1 MAFIWEFH
9 LLSVFLSHL
18 LLINLLND
26 METEIL
32 ARVQF
37 ALTIAFH
44 YIYPPL
50 SIGLGLLMV
59 AFKGI
64 YLRTGKKEYDRLAR
78 FWTRIFSLTFGFGV
92 ATGIVMEFEFGTN
105 WATYSRYV
113 GDIFGSALAAE
124 GVFAFALESTCL
136 GIVLFGWNKVKP
148 IWHFLATL
156 GVWLGSMCSA
166 IWIVVANSWQQTPAG
181 YVVQGEGMQAKAVIT
196 DFWAMVFNPSSVDR
210 IWHVWQGA
218 FLAGIFLVLSVHA
231 WYLLKG
237 RHVEISKKAFK
248 VTLIIGTIFS
258 LLQLASG
265 HSSANGVAKN
275 QPEKLAAM
283 EGHFKT
289 APGDAYIVGWVDQE
303 NEVTHGLSIP
313 KGLSYMVHFD
323 GDAPVTG
330 LDQYPVEDRPG
341 QVNAVF
347 QFYHIMVAIG
357 MFLIALTLYASFLLW
372 RGKLYNKRWLLHI
385 FVWSVLL
392 PQIGNQ
398 VGWFAAEMGRQPWI
412 VYKLLRT
419 SDALSKS
426 VSANQILFAIILFT
440 VIYIILFALFIYLMK
455 KKIVHGIDEHEGQ
468 EQLQTA

>member
-1 MAFIWEFH
+1 
-9 LLSVFLSHL
+9 
-18 LLINLLND
+18 

-32 ARVQF
+32 ARIQF

-59 AFKGI
+59 IFKGI
-64 YLRTGKKEYDRLAR
+64 YLRTGKAEYNTLAR
-78 FWTRIFSLTFGFGV
+78 FWTRIFSLTFGIGV

-136 GIVLFGWNKVKP
+136 GIVLFGWNKIKP
-148 IWHFLATL
+148 VWHFLATL
-156 GVWLGSMCSA
+156 GVFLGSMCSA
-166 IWIVVANSWQQTPAG
+166 VWIVIANSWQQTPAG
-181 YVVQGEGMQAKAVIT
+181 YVVAGEGMQAKAVIT
-196 DFWAMVFNPSSVDR
+196 DFWAMVFNPSSIDR

-248 VTLIIGTIFS
+248 VTLIVGTIFS

-265 HSSANGVAKN
+265 HSSAEGVAKN

-283 EGHFKT
+283 EGHFRT
-289 APGDAYIVGWVDQE
+289 EPADLYLFGWVDKK
-303 NEVTHGLSIP
+303 NEVTHGVKIP
-313 KGLSYMVHFD
+313 NGLTYMLHYD
-323 GDAPVTG
+323 TETPVIG
-330 LDQYPVEDRPG
+330 LDQYPMADRPG

-357 MFLIALTLYASFLLW
+357 MFLIALTVFASFLLW
-372 RGKLYNKRWLLHI
+372 RGKLYDKRWLLRI
-385 FVWSVLL
+385 FVWAVIL

-419 SDALSKS
+419 SDALSKA
-426 VSANQILFAIILFT
+426 VTAHQILFAIILFT
-440 VIYIILFALFIYLMK
+440 IVYTILFILFIYLLK
-455 KKIVHGIDEHEGQ
+455 KKIVHGIDEHE
-468 EQLQTA
+468 EQATITA

>member
-1 MAFIWEFH
+1 
-9 LLSVFLSHL
+9 
-18 LLINLLND
+18 

-59 AFKGI
+59 VFKGI
-64 YLRTGKKEYDRLAR
+64 YLRTGKKEYDTLAR
-78 FWTRIFSLTFGFGV
+78 FWTRIFSLTFGLGV

-156 GVWLGSMCSA
+156 GVFLGSMCSA
-166 IWIVVANSWQQTPAG
+166 IWIVIANSWQQTPAG
-181 YVVQGEGMQAKAVIT
+181 YVVAGEGLQAKAVIT

-237 RHVEISKKAFK
+237 RHVEISKKAFR
-248 VTLIIGTIFS
+248 VTLIIATVVC
-258 LLQLASG
+258 LLQLVSG
-265 HSSANGVAKN
+265 HSSADGVAQN

-283 EGHFKT
+283 EGHFQT
-289 APGDAYIVGWVDQE
+289 GPADLYLFGWVDKQ
-303 NEVTHGLSIP
+303 NEVTHGVKIP
-313 KGLSYMVHFD
+313 NGLSYMIHYD
-323 GDAPVTG
+323 TAAPVTG

-419 SDALSKS
+419 SEALSKS

-440 VIYIILFALFIYLMK
+440 VIYIILFALFIYLMN
-455 KKIVHGIDEHEGQ
+455 KKIVHGIDEQENQ

>member
-1 MAFIWEFH
+1 
-9 LLSVFLSHL
+9 
-18 LLINLLND
+18 

-32 ARVQF
+32 ARIQF

-59 AFKGI
+59 IFKGI
-64 YLRTGKKEYDRLAR
+64 YLRTGKVEYNTLAR
-78 FWTRIFSLTFGFGV
+78 FWTRIFSLTFGIGV

-105 WATYSRYV
+105 WSTYSRYV

-136 GIVLFGWNKVKP
+136 GIVLFGWNKIKP
-148 IWHFLATL
+148 VWHFLAIL

-166 IWIVVANSWQQTPAG
+166 IWIVIANSWQQTPAG
-181 YVVQGEGMQAKAVIT
+181 YVVAGEGMQAKAVIT

-248 VTLIIGTIFS
+248 VTLIVGTIFS

-265 HSSANGVAKN
+265 HSSAEGVAKN

-283 EGHFKT
+283 EGHFRT
-289 APGDAYIVGWVDQE
+289 EPADLYLFGWVDKK
-303 NEVTHGLSIP
+303 NEVTHGVKIP
-313 KGLSYMVHFD
+313 NGLTYMLHYD
-323 GDAPVTG
+323 TETPVIG
-330 LDQYPVEDRPG
+330 LDQYPMEDRPA

-357 MFLIALTLYASFLLW
+357 MFLIALTVFASFLLW
-372 RGKLYNKRWLLHI
+372 RGKLYDKRWLLRI
-385 FVWSVLL
+385 FVWAVIL

-419 SDALSKS
+419 SDALSKA
-426 VSANQILFAIILFT
+426 VTAHQILFAIILFT
-440 VIYIILFALFIYLMK
+440 IVYTILFILFIYLLK
-455 KKIVHGIDEHEGQ
+455 KKIVHGIDEHE
-468 EQLQTA
+468 EQATITA

>member
-1 MAFIWEFH
+1 
-9 LLSVFLSHL
+9 
-18 LLINLLND
+18 

-32 ARVQF
+32 ARIQF

-59 AFKGI
+59 IFKGI
-64 YLRTGKKEYDRLAR
+64 YLRTGKVEYNTLAR
-78 FWTRIFSLTFGFGV
+78 FWTRIFSLTFGIGV

-136 GIVLFGWNKVKP
+136 GIVLFGWNKIKP
-148 IWHFLATL
+148 LWHFLATL
-156 GVWLGSMCSA
+156 GVFLGSMCSA
-166 IWIVVANSWQQTPAG
+166 VWIVIANSWQQTPAG
-181 YVVQGEGMQAKAVIT
+181 YVVAGEGMQAKAVIT

-237 RHVEISKKAFK
+237 RHVKISKKAFK
-248 VTLIIGTIFS
+248 VTLIVGTIFS

-265 HSSANGVAKN
+265 HSSAEGVAKN

-283 EGHFKT
+283 EGHFRT
-289 APGDAYIVGWVDQE
+289 EPADLYLFGWVDKK
-303 NEVTHGLSIP
+303 NEVTHGVKIP
-313 KGLSYMVHFD
+313 NGLTYMLHYD
-323 GDAPVTG
+323 TETPVIG
-330 LDQYPVEDRPG
+330 LDQYPMEDRPG

-357 MFLIALTLYASFLLW
+357 MFLIALTVFASFLLW
-372 RGKLYNKRWLLHI
+372 RGKLYDKRWLLRI
-385 FVWSVLL
+385 FVWAVIL

-419 SDALSKS
+419 SDALSKA
-426 VSANQILFAIILFT
+426 VTAHQILFAIILFT
-440 VIYIILFALFIYLMK
+440 IVYTILFILFIYLLK
-455 KKIVHGIDEHEGQ
+455 KKIVHGIDEHE
-468 EQLQTA
+468 EQATITA

>member
-1 MAFIWEFH
+1 
-9 LLSVFLSHL
+9 
-18 LLINLLND
+18 

-59 AFKGI
+59 VFKGI
-64 YLRTGKKEYDRLAR
+64 YLRTGKKEYDTLAR
-78 FWTRIFSLTFGFGV
+78 FWTRIFSLTFGLGV

-156 GVWLGSMCSA
+156 GVFLGSMCSA
-166 IWIVVANSWQQTPAG
+166 IWIVIANSWQQTPAG
-181 YVVQGEGMQAKAVIT
+181 YVVAGEGLQAKAVIT

-248 VTLIIGTIFS
+248 VTLIIATVVC
-258 LLQLASG
+258 LLQLVSG
-265 HSSANGVAKN
+265 HSSADGVAQN

-283 EGHFKT
+283 EGHFQT
-289 APGDAYIVGWVDQE
+289 GPADLYLFGWVDKQ
-303 NEVTHGLSIP
+303 NEVTHGVKIP
-313 KGLSYMVHFD
+313 NGLSYMIHYD
-323 GDAPVTG
+323 TAAPVIG

-426 VSANQILFAIILFT
+426 VTANQILFAIILFT
-440 VIYIILFALFIYLMK
+440 VIYIILFALFIYLMN
-455 KKIVHGIDEHEGQ
+455 KKIVHGIDEHDTQ

>member
-1 MAFIWEFH
+1 
-9 LLSVFLSHL
+9 
-18 LLINLLND
+18 

-32 ARVQF
+32 ARIQF

-59 AFKGI
+59 IFKGI
-64 YLRTGKKEYDRLAR
+64 YLRTGKVEYNTLAR
-78 FWTRIFSLTFGFGV
+78 FWTRIFSLTFGIGV

-136 GIVLFGWNKVKP
+136 GIVLFGWNKIKP
-148 IWHFLATL
+148 LWHFLATL
-156 GVWLGSMCSA
+156 GVFLGSMCSA
-166 IWIVVANSWQQTPAG
+166 VWIVIANSWQQTPAG
-181 YVVQGEGMQAKAVIT
+181 YVVAGEGMQAKAVIT

-248 VTLIIGTIFS
+248 VTLIVGTIFS

-265 HSSANGVAKN
+265 HSSAEGVAKN

-283 EGHFKT
+283 EGHFRT
-289 APGDAYIVGWVDQE
+289 EPADLYLFGWVDKK
-303 NEVTHGLSIP
+303 NEVTHGVKIP
-313 KGLSYMVHFD
+313 NGLTYMLHYD
-323 GDAPVTG
+323 TETPVIG
-330 LDQYPVEDRPG
+330 LDQYPMEDRPG

-357 MFLIALTLYASFLLW
+357 MFLIALAVFASFLLW
-372 RGKLYNKRWLLHI
+372 RGKLYDKRWLLRI
-385 FVWSVLL
+385 FVWAVIL

-419 SDALSKS
+419 SDALSKA
-426 VSANQILFAIILFT
+426 VTAHQILFAIILFT
-440 VIYIILFALFIYLMK
+440 IVYTILFILFIYLLK
-455 KKIVHGIDEHEGQ
+455 KKIVHGIDEHE
-468 EQLQTA
+468 EQATITA

>member
-1 MAFIWEFH
+1 
-9 LLSVFLSHL
+9 
-18 LLINLLND
+18 

-59 AFKGI
+59 VFKGI
-64 YLRTGKKEYDRLAR
+64 YLRTGKKEYDTLAR
-78 FWTRIFSLTFGFGV
+78 FWTRIFSLTFGLGV

-156 GVWLGSMCSA
+156 GVFLGSMCSA
-166 IWIVVANSWQQTPAG
+166 IWIVIANSWQQTPAG
-181 YVVQGEGMQAKAVIT
+181 YVVAGEGLQAKAVST
-196 DFWAMVFNPSSVDR
+196 DCWAMVFNPSSVDR

-237 RHVEISKKAFK
+237 RHVEISKKAFR
-248 VTLIIGTIFS
+248 VTLIIATVVC
-258 LLQLASG
+258 LLQLVSG
-265 HSSANGVAKN
+265 HSSADGVAQN

-283 EGHFKT
+283 EGHFQT
-289 APGDAYIVGWVDQE
+289 GPADLYLFGWVDKQ
-303 NEVTHGLSIP
+303 NEVTHGVKIP
-313 KGLSYMVHFD
+313 NGLSYMIHYD
-323 GDAPVTG
+323 TAAPVTG

-372 RGKLYNKRWLLHI
+372 RGKLYDKRWLLHI

-426 VSANQILFAIILFT
+426 VTANQILFAIILFT
-440 VIYIILFALFIYLMK
+440 VVYIILFALFIYLMN
-455 KKIVHGIDEHEGQ
+455 KKIVHGIDEHDTQ

>member
-1 MAFIWEFH
+1 
-9 LLSVFLSHL
+9 
-18 LLINLLND
+18 

-59 AFKGI
+59 VFKGI
-64 YLRTGKKEYDRLAR
+64 YLRTGKKEYDTLAR
-78 FWTRIFSLTFGFGV
+78 FWTRIFSLTFGLGV

-156 GVWLGSMCSA
+156 GVFLGSMCSA
-166 IWIVVANSWQQTPAG
+166 IWIVIANSWQQTPAG
-181 YVVQGEGMQAKAVIT
+181 YVIAGEGMQAKAVIT
-196 DFWAMVFNPSSVDR
+196 DFWAMVFNPSSIDR

-248 VTLIIGTIFS
+248 VTLIIATVVC
-258 LLQLASG
+258 LLQLVSG
-265 HSSANGVAKN
+265 HSSADGVAKN

-283 EGHFKT
+283 EGHFQT
-289 APGDAYIVGWVDQE
+289 GPADLYLFGWVDKQ
-303 NEVTHGLSIP
+303 NEVTHGVKIP
-313 KGLSYMVHFD
+313 NGLSYMIHYD
-323 GDAPVTG
+323 TAAPVTG

-372 RGKLYNKRWLLHI
+372 RGKLYDKRWLLHI

-426 VSANQILFAIILFT
+426 VTANQILFAIILFT
-440 VIYIILFALFIYLMK
+440 VIYIILFALFIYLMN
-455 KKIVHGIDEHEGQ
+455 KKIVHGIDEHDTQ

>member
-1 MAFIWEFH
+1 
-9 LLSVFLSHL
+9 
-18 LLINLLND
+18 

-64 YLRTGKKEYDRLAR
+64 YLRTGKKEYDTLAR
-78 FWTRIFSLTFGFGV
+78 FWTRIFSLTFGIGV

-166 IWIVVANSWQQTPAG
+166 IWIVIANSWQQTPAG
-181 YVVQGEGMQAKAVIT
+181 YVIAGEGMQAKAVIT
-196 DFWAMVFNPSSVDR
+196 DFWAMVFNPSSIDR

-248 VTLIIGTIFS
+248 VTLIIGTIVC
-258 LLQLASG
+258 LLQLVSG
-265 HSSANGVAKN
+265 HSSADGVAKN

-289 APGDAYIVGWVDQE
+289 GPGDAYIVGWVDKK

-323 GDAPVTG
+323 ANAPVTG
-330 LDQYPVEDRPG
+330 LDQYPLEDRPG

-372 RGKLYNKRWLLHI
+372 RGKLYDKRWLLHI

-392 PQIGNQ
+392 PQIANQ

-419 SDALSKS
+419 SEALSKS

-440 VIYIILFALFIYLMK
+440 VIYIILFALFIYLMN
-455 KKIVHGIDEHEGQ
+455 KKIVHGIDEHETQ

>member
-1 MAFIWEFH
+1 
-9 LLSVFLSHL
+9 
-18 LLINLLND
+18 

-59 AFKGI
+59 VFKGI
-64 YLRTGKKEYDRLAR
+64 YLRTGKKEYDTLAR
-78 FWTRIFSLTFGFGV
+78 FWTRIFSLTFGLGV

-156 GVWLGSMCSA
+156 GVFLGSMCSA
-166 IWIVVANSWQQTPAG
+166 IWIVIANSWQQTPAG
-181 YVVQGEGMQAKAVIT
+181 YVVAGEGLQAKAVIT

-237 RHVEISKKAFK
+237 RHVEISKKAFR
-248 VTLIIGTIFS
+248 VTLIIATIVC
-258 LLQLASG
+258 LLQLVSG
-265 HSSANGVAKN
+265 HSSADGVAQN

-283 EGHFKT
+283 EGHFQT
-289 APGDAYIVGWVDQE
+289 GPADLYLFGWVDKQ
-303 NEVTHGLSIP
+303 NEVTHGVKIP
-313 KGLSYMVHFD
+313 NGLSYMIHYD
-323 GDAPVTG
+323 TAAPVTG

-357 MFLIALTLYASFLLW
+357 MLLIALTLYASFLLW
-372 RGKLYNKRWLLHI
+372 RGKLYDKRWLLHI

-426 VSANQILFAIILFT
+426 VTANQILFAIILFT
-440 VIYIILFALFIYLMK
+440 VVYIILFALFIYLMN
-455 KKIVHGIDEHEGQ
+455 KKIVHGIDEHDTQ

>member
-1 MAFIWEFH
+1 
-9 LLSVFLSHL
+9 
-18 LLINLLND
+18 

-32 ARVQF
+32 ARIQF

-50 SIGLGLLMV
+50 SIGIGLLMV
-59 AFKGI
+59 IFKGI
-64 YLRTGKKEYDRLAR
+64 YLRTGKVEYNTLAR
-78 FWTRIFSLTFGFGV
+78 FWTRIFSLTFGIGV

-136 GIVLFGWNKVKP
+136 GIVLFGWNKIKP
-148 IWHFLATL
+148 VWHFLAIL
-156 GVWLGSMCSA
+156 GVFLGSMCSA
-166 IWIVVANSWQQTPAG
+166 VWIVIANSWQQTPAG
-181 YVVQGEGMQAKAVIT
+181 YVVAGEGMQAKAVIT

-248 VTLIIGTIFS
+248 VTLIVGTIFS

-265 HSSANGVAKN
+265 HSSAEGVAKN

-283 EGHFKT
+283 EGHFRT
-289 APGDAYIVGWVDQE
+289 EPADLYLFGWVDKK
-303 NEVTHGLSIP
+303 NEVTHGVKIP
-313 KGLSYMVHFD
+313 NGLTYMLHYD
-323 GDAPVTG
+323 TETPVIG
-330 LDQYPVEDRPG
+330 LDQYPMEDRPG

-357 MFLIALTLYASFLLW
+357 MFLIALTVFASFLLW
-372 RGKLYNKRWLLHI
+372 RGKLYDKRWLLRI
-385 FVWSVLL
+385 FVWAVIL

-419 SDALSKS
+419 SDALSKA
-426 VSANQILFAIILFT
+426 VTAHQILFAIILFT
-440 VIYIILFALFIYLMK
+440 IVYTILFILFIYLLK
-455 KKIVHGIDEHEGQ
+455 KKIVHGIDEHE
-468 EQLQTA
+468 EQATITA

>member
-1 MAFIWEFH
+1 
-9 LLSVFLSHL
+9 
-18 LLINLLND
+18 

-156 GVWLGSMCSA
+156 GVFLGSMCSA
-166 IWIVVANSWQQTPAG
+166 IWIVIANSWQQTPAG
-181 YVVQGEGMQAKAVIT
+181 YVVAGEGLQAKAVIT

-237 RHVEISKKAFK
+237 RHVEISKKAFR
-248 VTLIIGTIFS
+248 VTLIIATVVC
-258 LLQLASG
+258 LLQLVSG
-265 HSSANGVAKN
+265 HSSADGVAQN

-283 EGHFKT
+283 EGHFQT
-289 APGDAYIVGWVDQE
+289 GPADLYLFGWVDKQ
-303 NEVTHGLSIP
+303 NEVTHGVKIP
-313 KGLSYMVHFD
+313 NGLSYMIHYD
-323 GDAPVTG
+323 TAAPVTG

-372 RGKLYNKRWLLHI
+372 RGKLYDKRWLLHI

-426 VSANQILFAIILFT
+426 VTANQILFAIILFT
-440 VIYIILFALFIYLMK
+440 VVYIILFALFIYLMN
-455 KKIVHGIDEHEGQ
+455 KKIVHGIDEHDTQ

>member
-1 MAFIWEFH
+1 
-9 LLSVFLSHL
+9 
-18 LLINLLND
+18 

-59 AFKGI
+59 VFKGL
-64 YLRTGKKEYDRLAR
+64 YLRTGKKEYDTLTR
-78 FWTRIFSLTFGFGV
+78 FWTRIFSVTFALGV

-156 GVWLGSMCSA
+156 GVFLGSMCSA
-166 IWIVVANSWQQTPAG
+166 IWIVIANSWQQTPAG
-181 YVVQGEGMQAKAVIT
+181 YVVAGEGMNAKAVIT

-248 VTLIIGTIFS
+248 VTLIVGTIFS

-265 HSSANGVAKN
+265 HSSAEGVAKN

-283 EGHFKT
+283 EGHFRT
-289 APGDAYIVGWVDQE
+289 EPADLYLFGWVDKK
-303 NEVTHGLSIP
+303 NEVTHGVKIP
-313 KGLSYMVHFD
+313 NGLTYMLHYD
-323 GDAPVTG
+323 TETPVIG
-330 LDQYPVEDRPG
+330 LDQYPMEDRPG

-357 MFLIALTLYASFLLW
+357 MFLIALTVFASFLLW
-372 RGKLYNKRWLLHI
+372 RGKLYDKRWLLRI
-385 FVWSVLL
+385 FVWAVIL

-419 SDALSKS
+419 SDALSKA
-426 VSANQILFAIILFT
+426 VTAHQILFAIILFT
-440 VIYIILFALFIYLMK
+440 IVYTILFILFIYLLK
-455 KKIVHGIDEHEGQ
+455 KKIVHGIDEHE
-468 EQLQTA
+468 EQATITA

>member
-1 MAFIWEFH
+1 
-9 LLSVFLSHL
+9 
-18 LLINLLND
+18 

-32 ARVQF
+32 ARIQF

-59 AFKGI
+59 IFKGI
-64 YLRTGKKEYDRLAR
+64 YLRTGKVEYNTLAR
-78 FWTRIFSLTFGFGV
+78 FWTRIFSLTFGIGV

-136 GIVLFGWNKVKP
+136 GIVLFGWNKIKP
-148 IWHFLATL
+148 LWHFLATR
-156 GVWLGSMCSA
+156 GVFLGSMCSA
-166 IWIVVANSWQQTPAG
+166 VWIVIANSWQQTPAG
-181 YVVQGEGMQAKAVIT
+181 YVVAGEGMQAKAVIT

-248 VTLIIGTIFS
+248 VTLIVGTIFS

-265 HSSANGVAKN
+265 HSSAEGVAKN

-283 EGHFKT
+283 EGHFRT
-289 APGDAYIVGWVDQE
+289 EPADLYLFGWVDKK
-303 NEVTHGLSIP
+303 NEVTHGVKIP
-313 KGLSYMVHFD
+313 NGLTYMLHYD
-323 GDAPVTG
+323 TETPVIG
-330 LDQYPVEDRPG
+330 LDQYPMEDRPG

-357 MFLIALTLYASFLLW
+357 MFLIALTVFASFLLW
-372 RGKLYNKRWLLHI
+372 RGKLYDKRWLLRI
-385 FVWSVLL
+385 FVWAVIL

-419 SDALSKS
+419 SAALSKA
-426 VSANQILFAIILFT
+426 VTAHQILFAIILFT
-440 VIYIILFALFIYLMK
+440 IVYTILFILFIYLLK
-455 KKIVHGIDEHEGQ
+455 KKIVHGIDEHE
-468 EQLQTA
+468 EQATITA

>member
-1 MAFIWEFH
+1 
-9 LLSVFLSHL
+9 
-18 LLINLLND
+18 

-59 AFKGI
+59 VFKGI
-64 YLRTGKKEYDRLAR
+64 YLRTGKKEYDTLAR
-78 FWTRIFSLTFGFGV
+78 FWTRIFSLTFGLGV

-156 GVWLGSMCSA
+156 GVFLGSMCSA
-166 IWIVVANSWQQTPAG
+166 IWIVIANSWQQTPAG
-181 YVVQGEGMQAKAVIT
+181 YVVAGEGLQAKAVIT

-237 RHVEISKKAFK
+237 RHVEISKKAFR
-248 VTLIIGTIFS
+248 VTLIIATVVC
-258 LLQLASG
+258 LLQLVSG
-265 HSSANGVAKN
+265 HSSADGVAQN

-283 EGHFKT
+283 EGHFQT
-289 APGDAYIVGWVDQE
+289 GPADLYLFGWVDKQ
-303 NEVTHGLSIP
+303 NEVTHGVKIP
-313 KGLSYMVHFD
+313 NGLSYMIHYD
-323 GDAPVTG
+323 TAAPVTG

-372 RGKLYNKRWLLHI
+372 RGKLYDKRWLLHI

-419 SDALSKS
+419 SEALSKS

-440 VIYIILFALFIYLMK
+440 VIYIILFALFIYLMN

>member
-1 MAFIWEFH
+1 
-9 LLSVFLSHL
+9 
-18 LLINLLND
+18 

-32 ARVQF
+32 ARIQF

-59 AFKGI
+59 IFKGI
-64 YLRTGKKEYDRLAR
+64 YLRTGKAEYNTLAR
-78 FWTRIFSLTFGFGV
+78 FWTRIFSLTFGIGV

-136 GIVLFGWNKVKP
+136 GIVLFGWNKIKP
-148 IWHFLATL
+148 LWHFLATL
-156 GVWLGSMCSA
+156 GVFLGSMCSA
-166 IWIVVANSWQQTPAG
+166 VWIVIANSWQQTPAG
-181 YVVQGEGMQAKAVIT
+181 YVVAGEGLQAKAVIT

-237 RHVEISKKAFK
+237 RHVEISKKAFR
-248 VTLIIGTIFS
+248 VTLIIATVVC
-258 LLQLASG
+258 LLQLVSG
-265 HSSANGVAKN
+265 HSSADGVAQN

-283 EGHFKT
+283 EGHFQT
-289 APGDAYIVGWVDQE
+289 GPADLYLFGWVDKQ
-303 NEVTHGLSIP
+303 NEVTHGVKIP
-313 KGLSYMVHFD
+313 NGLSYMIHYD
-323 GDAPVTG
+323 TAAPVTG

-372 RGKLYNKRWLLHI
+372 RGKLYDKRWLLHI

-426 VSANQILFAIILFT
+426 VTANQILFAIILFT
-440 VIYIILFALFIYLMK
+440 VVYIILFALFIYLMN
-455 KKIVHGIDEHEGQ
+455 KKIVHGIDEHDTQ

>member
-1 MAFIWEFH
+1 
-9 LLSVFLSHL
+9 
-18 LLINLLND
+18 

-64 YLRTGKKEYDRLAR
+64 YLRTGKKEYDTLAR
-78 FWTRIFSLTFGFGV
+78 FWTRIFSLTFGLGV

-156 GVWLGSMCSA
+156 GVFLGSMCSA
-166 IWIVVANSWQQTPAG
+166 IWIVIANSWQQTPAG
-181 YVVQGEGMQAKAVIT
+181 YVIAGEGMQAKAVIT
-196 DFWAMVFNPSSVDR
+196 DFWAMVFNPSSIDR

-237 RHVEISKKAFK
+237 RHVEISKKAFR
-248 VTLIIGTIFS
+248 VTLIIATVVC
-258 LLQLASG
+258 LLQLVSG
-265 HSSANGVAKN
+265 HSSADGVAQN

-283 EGHFKT
+283 EGHFQT
-289 APGDAYIVGWVDQE
+289 GPADLYLFGWVDKQ
-303 NEVTHGLSIP
+303 NEVTHGVKIP
-313 KGLSYMVHFD
+313 NGLSYMIHYD
-323 GDAPVTG
+323 TAAPVTG

-372 RGKLYNKRWLLHI
+372 RGKLYDKRWLLHI

-426 VSANQILFAIILFT
+426 VTANQILFAIILFT
-440 VIYIILFALFIYLMK
+440 VVYIILFALFIYLMN
-455 KKIVHGIDEHEGQ
+455 KKIVHGIDEHDTQ

>member
-1 MAFIWEFH
+1 
-9 LLSVFLSHL
+9 
-18 LLINLLND
+18 

-64 YLRTGKKEYDRLAR
+64 YLRTGKKEYDTLAR
-78 FWTRIFSLTFGFGV
+78 FWTRIFSLTFGLGV

-136 GIVLFGWNKVKP
+136 GIVLFGWNKVNP

-156 GVWLGSMCSA
+156 GVFLGSMCSA
-166 IWIVVANSWQQTPAG
+166 IWIVIANSWQQTPAG
-181 YVVQGEGMQAKAVIT
+181 YVIAGEGLQAKAVIT
-196 DFWAMVFNPSSVDR
+196 DFWAMVFNPSSIDR

-248 VTLIIGTIFS
+248 VTLIIGTIVC
-258 LLQLASG
+258 LLQLVSG
-265 HSSANGVAKN
+265 HSSADGVAKN

-289 APGDAYIVGWVDQE
+289 GPGDAYIVGWVDQK
-303 NEVTHGLSIP
+303 NEETHGLSIP

-323 GDAPVTG
+323 ADAPVTG

-419 SDALSKS
+419 SEALSKS

-440 VIYIILFALFIYLMK
+440 VIYIILFALFIYLMN

>member
-1 MAFIWEFH
+1 
-9 LLSVFLSHL
+9 
-18 LLINLLND
+18 

-59 AFKGI
+59 VFKGI
-64 YLRTGKKEYDRLAR
+64 YLRTGKKEYDTLAR
-78 FWTRIFSLTFGFGV
+78 FWTRIFSLTFGLGV

-156 GVWLGSMCSA
+156 GVFLGSMCSA
-166 IWIVVANSWQQTPAG
+166 IWIVIANSWQQTPAG
-181 YVVQGEGMQAKAVIT
+181 YVVAGEGLQAKAVIT

-237 RHVEISKKAFK
+237 RHVEISKKAFR
-248 VTLIIGTIFS
+248 VTLIIATVVC
-258 LLQLASG
+258 LLQLVSG
-265 HSSANGVAKN
+265 HSSADGVAQN

-283 EGHFKT
+283 EGHFQT
-289 APGDAYIVGWVDQE
+289 GPADLYLFGWVDKQ
-303 NEVTHGLSIP
+303 NEVTHGVKIP
-313 KGLSYMVHFD
+313 NGLSYMIHYD
-323 GDAPVTG
+323 TAAPVTG

-357 MFLIALTLYASFLLW
+357 MLLIALTLYASFLLW
-372 RGKLYNKRWLLHI
+372 RGKLYDKRWLLHI

-426 VSANQILFAIILFT
+426 VTANQILFAIILFT
-440 VIYIILFALFIYLMK
+440 VVYIILFALFIYLMN
-455 KKIVHGIDEHEGQ
+455 KKIVHGIDEHDTQ

>member
-1 MAFIWEFH
+1 
-9 LLSVFLSHL
+9 
-18 LLINLLND
+18 

-32 ARVQF
+32 ARIQF

-59 AFKGI
+59 IFKGI
-64 YLRTGKKEYDRLAR
+64 YLRTGKVEYNTLAR
-78 FWTRIFSLTFGFGV
+78 FWTRIFSLTFGIGV

-136 GIVLFGWNKVKP
+136 GIVLFGWNKIKP
-148 IWHFLATL
+148 VWHFLATL
-156 GVWLGSMCSA
+156 GVFLGSMCSA
-166 IWIVVANSWQQTPAG
+166 VWIVIANSWQQTPAG
-181 YVVQGEGMQAKAVIT
+181 YVVAGEGMQAKAVIT

-248 VTLIIGTIFS
+248 VTLIVGTIFS

-265 HSSANGVAKN
+265 HSSAEGVAKN

-283 EGHFKT
+283 EGHFRT
-289 APGDAYIVGWVDQE
+289 EPADLYLFGWVDKK
-303 NEVTHGLSIP
+303 NEVTHGVKIP
-313 KGLSYMVHFD
+313 NGLTYMLHYD
-323 GDAPVTG
+323 TETPVIG
-330 LDQYPVEDRPG
+330 LDQYPMEDRPG

-347 QFYHIMVAIG
+347 QVYHIMVAIG
-357 MFLIALTLYASFLLW
+357 MFLIALTVFASFLLW
-372 RGKLYNKRWLLHI
+372 RGKLYDKRWLLRI
-385 FVWSVLL
+385 FVWAVIL

-419 SDALSKS
+419 SDALSKA
-426 VSANQILFAIILFT
+426 VTAHQILFAIILFT
-440 VIYIILFALFIYLMK
+440 IVYTILFILFIYLLK
-455 KKIVHGIDEHEGQ
+455 KKIVHGIDEHE
-468 EQLQTA
+468 EQATITA

>member
-1 MAFIWEFH
+1 
-9 LLSVFLSHL
+9 
-18 LLINLLND
+18 

-32 ARVQF
+32 ARIQF

-59 AFKGI
+59 IFKGI
-64 YLRTGKKEYDRLAR
+64 YLRTGKVEYNTLAR
-78 FWTRIFSLTFGFGV
+78 FWTRIFSLTFGIGV

-136 GIVLFGWNKVKP
+136 GIVLFGWNKIKP
-148 IWHFLATL
+148 VWHFLATL
-156 GVWLGSMCSA
+156 GVFLGSMCSA
-166 IWIVVANSWQQTPAG
+166 VWIVIANSWQQTPAG
-181 YVVQGEGMQAKAVIT
+181 YVVAGEGMQAKAVIT

-248 VTLIIGTIFS
+248 VTLIVGTIFS

-265 HSSANGVAKN
+265 HSSAEGVAKN

-283 EGHFKT
+283 EGHISTEPADLYLF
-289 APGDAYIVGWVDQE
+289 GWVDKK
-303 NEVTHGLSIP
+303 NEVTHGVKIP
-313 KGLSYMVHFD
+313 NGLTYMLHYD
-323 GDAPVTG
+323 TETPVIG
-330 LDQYPVEDRPG
+330 LDQYPMEDRPG

-357 MFLIALTLYASFLLW
+357 MFLIALTVFASFLLW
-372 RGKLYNKRWLLHI
+372 RGKLYDKRWLLRI
-385 FVWSVLL
+385 FVWAVIL

-419 SDALSKS
+419 SDALSKA
-426 VSANQILFAIILFT
+426 VTAHQILFAIILFT
-440 VIYIILFALFIYLMK
+440 IVYTILFILFIYLLK
-455 KKIVHGIDEHEGQ
+455 KKIVHGIDEHE
-468 EQLQTA
+468 EQATITA

>member
-1 MAFIWEFH
+1 
-9 LLSVFLSHL
+9 
-18 LLINLLND
+18 

-32 ARVQF
+32 ARIQF

-59 AFKGI
+59 IFKGI
-64 YLRTGKKEYDRLAR
+64 YLRTGKVEYNTLAR
-78 FWTRIFSLTFGFGV
+78 FWTRIFSLTFGIGV

-136 GIVLFGWNKVKP
+136 GIVLFGWNKIKP
-148 IWHFLATL
+148 LWHFLATL
-156 GVWLGSMCSA
+156 GVFLGSMCSA
-166 IWIVVANSWQQTPAG
+166 VWIVIANSWQQTPAG
-181 YVVQGEGMQAKAVIT
+181 YVVAGEGMQAKAVIT

-248 VTLIIGTIFS
+248 VTLIVGTIFS

-265 HSSANGVAKN
+265 HSSAEGVAKN

-283 EGHFKT
+283 EGHFRT
-289 APGDAYIVGWVDQE
+289 EPADLYLFGWVDKK
-303 NEVTHGLSIP
+303 NEVTHGVKIP
-313 KGLSYMVHFD
+313 NGLTYMLHYD
-323 GDAPVTG
+323 TETPVIG
-330 LDQYPVEDRPG
+330 LDQYPMEDRPG

-357 MFLIALTLYASFLLW
+357 MFLIALTVFASFLLW
-372 RGKLYNKRWLLHI
+372 RGKLYDKRWLLRI
-385 FVWSVLL
+385 FVWAVIL

-412 VYKLLRT
+412 VYKLLHT
-419 SDALSKS
+419 SDALSKA
-426 VSANQILFAIILFT
+426 VTAHQILFAIILFT
-440 VIYIILFALFIYLMK
+440 IVYTILFILFIYLLK
-455 KKIVHGIDEHEGQ
+455 KKIVHGIDEHE
-468 EQLQTA
+468 EQATITA

>member
-1 MAFIWEFH
+1 
-9 LLSVFLSHL
+9 
-18 LLINLLND
+18 

-64 YLRTGKKEYDRLAR
+64 YLRTGKKEYDTLAR
-78 FWTRIFSLTFGFGV
+78 FWTRIFSLTFGLGV

-156 GVWLGSMCSA
+156 GVFLGSMCSA
-166 IWIVVANSWQQTPAG
+166 IWIVIANSWQQTPAG
-181 YVVQGEGMQAKAVIT
+181 YVIAGEGMQAKAVIT
-196 DFWAMVFNPSSVDR
+196 DFWAMVFNPSSIDR

-237 RHVEISKKAFK
+237 RHVEISKKAFR
-248 VTLIIGTIFS
+248 VTLIIATVVC
-258 LLQLASG
+258 LLQLVSG
-265 HSSANGVAKN
+265 HSSADGVAQN

-283 EGHFKT
+283 EGHFQT
-289 APGDAYIVGWVDQE
+289 GPADLYLFGWVDKQ
-303 NEVTHGLSIP
+303 NEVTHGVKIP
-313 KGLSYMVHFD
+313 NGLSYMIHYD
-323 GDAPVTG
+323 TAAPVTG

-372 RGKLYNKRWLLHI
+372 RGKLYDKRWLLHI

-426 VSANQILFAIILFT
+426 VTANQILFAIILFT
-440 VIYIILFALFIYLMK
+440 VIYIILFALFIYLMN
-455 KKIVHGIDEHEGQ
+455 KKIVHGIDEHETQ

>member
-1 MAFIWEFH
+1 
-9 LLSVFLSHL
+9 
-18 LLINLLND
+18 

-64 YLRTGKKEYDRLAR
+64 YLRTGKKEYDTLAR
-78 FWTRIFSLTFGFGV
+78 FWTRIFSLTFGLGV

-181 YVVQGEGMQAKAVIT
+181 YVVAGEGLQAKAVIT

-248 VTLIIGTIFS
+248 VTLIIGTIVC
-258 LLQLASG
+258 LLQLVSG
-265 HSSANGVAKN
+265 HSSADGVAKN

-289 APGDAYIVGWVDQE
+289 GPGDAYIIGWVDKN
-303 NEVTHGLSIP
+303 NEETHGLSIP

-323 GDAPVTG
+323 ADTPVTG
-330 LDQYPVEDRPG
+330 LDQYPLEDRPG

-372 RGKLYNKRWLLHI
+372 RGKLYDKRWLLHI

-426 VSANQILFAIILFT
+426 VTANQILFAIILFT
-440 VIYIILFALFIYLMK
+440 VIYIILFALFIYLMN
-455 KKIVHGIDEHEGQ
+455 KKIVHGIDEHDTQ

>member
-1 MAFIWEFH
+1 
-9 LLSVFLSHL
+9 
-18 LLINLLND
+18 

-59 AFKGI
+59 VFKGI
-64 YLRTGKKEYDRLAR
+64 YLRTGKKEYDTLAR
-78 FWTRIFSLTFGFGV
+78 FWTRIFSLTFGLGV

-156 GVWLGSMCSA
+156 GVFLGSMCSA
-166 IWIVVANSWQQTPAG
+166 IWIVIANSWQQTPAG
-181 YVVQGEGMQAKAVIT
+181 YVVAGEGLQAKAVIT

-237 RHVEISKKAFK
+237 RHVEISKKAFR
-248 VTLIIGTIFS
+248 VTLIIATIVC
-258 LLQLASG
+258 LLQLVSG
-265 HSSANGVAKN
+265 HSSADGVAQN

-283 EGHFKT
+283 EGHFQT
-289 APGDAYIVGWVDQE
+289 GPADLYLFGWVDKQ
-303 NEVTHGLSIP
+303 NEVTHGVKIP
-313 KGLSYMVHFD
+313 NGLSYMIHYD
-323 GDAPVTG
+323 TAAPVTG

-372 RGKLYNKRWLLHI
+372 RGKLYDKRWLLHI

-426 VSANQILFAIILFT
+426 VTANQILFAIILFT
-440 VIYIILFALFIYLMK
+440 VVYIILFALFIYLMN
-455 KKIVHGIDEHEGQ
+455 KKIVHGIDEHDTQ

>member
-1 MAFIWEFH
+1 
-9 LLSVFLSHL
+9 
-18 LLINLLND
+18 

-32 ARVQF
+32 ARIQF

-50 SIGLGLLMV
+50 SIGLGLMMV
-59 AFKGI
+59 IFKGI
-64 YLRTGKKEYDRLAR
+64 YLRTGKVEYNTLAR
-78 FWTRIFSLTFGFGV
+78 FWTRIFSLTFGIGV

-136 GIVLFGWNKVKP
+136 GIVLFGWNKIKP
-148 IWHFLATL
+148 VWHFLATL
-156 GVWLGSMCSA
+156 GVFLGSMCSA
-166 IWIVVANSWQQTPAG
+166 VWIVIANSWQQTPAG
-181 YVVQGEGMQAKAVIT
+181 YVVAGEGMQAKAVIT

-248 VTLIIGTIFS
+248 VTLIVGTIFS

-265 HSSANGVAKN
+265 HSSAEGVAKN

-283 EGHFKT
+283 EGHFRT
-289 APGDAYIVGWVDQE
+289 EPADLYLFGWVDKK
-303 NEVTHGLSIP
+303 NEVTHGVKIP
-313 KGLSYMVHFD
+313 NGLTYMLHYD
-323 GDAPVTG
+323 TETPVIG
-330 LDQYPVEDRPG
+330 LDQYPMEDRPG

-357 MFLIALTLYASFLLW
+357 MFLIALTVFASFLLW
-372 RGKLYNKRWLLHI
+372 RGKLYDKRWLLRI
-385 FVWSVLL
+385 FVWAVIL

-419 SDALSKS
+419 SDALSKA
-426 VSANQILFAIILFT
+426 VTAHQILFAIILFT
-440 VIYIILFALFIYLMK
+440 IVYTILFILFIYLLK
-455 KKIVHGIDEHEGQ
+455 KKIVHGIDEHE
-468 EQLQTA
+468 EQATITA

>member
-1 MAFIWEFH
+1 
-9 LLSVFLSHL
+9 
-18 LLINLLND
+18 

-64 YLRTGKKEYDRLAR
+64 YLRTGKKEYDTLAR
-78 FWTRIFSLTFGFGV
+78 FWTRIFSLTFGLGV

-156 GVWLGSMCSA
+156 GVFLGSMCSA
-166 IWIVVANSWQQTPAG
+166 IWIVIANSWQQTPAG
-181 YVVQGEGMQAKAVIT
+181 YVIAGEGLQAKAVIT
-196 DFWAMVFNPSSVDR
+196 DFWAMVFNPSSIDR

-248 VTLIIGTIFS
+248 VTLIIGTIVC
-258 LLQLASG
+258 LLQLVSG
-265 HSSANGVAKN
+265 HSSADGVAKN

-289 APGDAYIVGWVDQE
+289 GPGDAYIIGWVDKK
-303 NEVTHGLSIP
+303 NEETHGLSIP

-323 GDAPVTG
+323 ADAPVTG
-330 LDQYPVEDRPG
+330 LDQYPLEDRPG

-419 SDALSKS
+419 SEALSKS

-455 KKIVHGIDEHEGQ
+455 KKIVHGIDEHETQ

>member
-1 MAFIWEFH
+1 
-9 LLSVFLSHL
+9 
-18 LLINLLND
+18 

-59 AFKGI
+59 VFKGI
-64 YLRTGKKEYDRLAR
+64 YLRTGKKEYDTLAR
-78 FWTRIFSLTFGFGV
+78 FWTRIFSLTFGLGV

-156 GVWLGSMCSA
+156 GVFLGSMCSA
-166 IWIVVANSWQQTPAG
+166 IWIVIANSWQQTPAG
-181 YVVQGEGMQAKAVIT
+181 YVVAGEGLQAKAVIT

-237 RHVEISKKAFK
+237 RHVEISKKAFR
-248 VTLIIGTIFS
+248 VTLIIATVVC
-258 LLQLASG
+258 LLQLVSG
-265 HSSANGVAKN
+265 HSSADGVAQN

-283 EGHFKT
+283 EGHFQT
-289 APGDAYIVGWVDQE
+289 GPADLYLFGWVDKQ
-303 NEVTHGLSIP
+303 NEVTHGVKIP
-313 KGLSYMVHFD
+313 NGLSYMIHYD
-323 GDAPVTG
+323 TAAPVIG

-372 RGKLYNKRWLLHI
+372 RGKLYDKRWLLHI

-426 VSANQILFAIILFT
+426 VTANQILFAIILFT
-440 VIYIILFALFIYLMK
+440 VVYIILFALFIYLMN
-455 KKIVHGIDEHEGQ
+455 KKIVHGIDEHDTQ

>member
-1 MAFIWEFH
+1 
-9 LLSVFLSHL
+9 
-18 LLINLLND
+18 

-59 AFKGI
+59 VFKGI
-64 YLRTGKKEYDRLAR
+64 YLRTGKKEYDTLAR
-78 FWTRIFSLTFGFGV
+78 FWTRIFSLTFGLGV

-156 GVWLGSMCSA
+156 GVFLGSMCSA
-166 IWIVVANSWQQTPAG
+166 IWIVIANSWQQTPAG
-181 YVVQGEGMQAKAVIT
+181 YVVAGEGLQAKAVIT

-237 RHVEISKKAFK
+237 RHVEISKKAFR
-248 VTLIIGTIFS
+248 VTLIIATVVC
-258 LLQLASG
+258 LLQLVSG
-265 HSSANGVAKN
+265 HSSADGVAQN

-283 EGHFKT
+283 EGHFQT
-289 APGDAYIVGWVDQE
+289 GPADLYLFGWVDKQ
-303 NEVTHGLSIP
+303 NEVTHGVKIP
-313 KGLSYMVHFD
+313 NGLSYMIHYD
-323 GDAPVTG
+323 AAAPVTG
-330 LDQYPVEDRPG
+330 LDQYRVEDRPG

-372 RGKLYNKRWLLHI
+372 RGKLYDKRWLLHI

-426 VSANQILFAIILFT
+426 VTANQILFAIILFT
-440 VIYIILFALFIYLMK
+440 VVYIILFALFIYLMN
-455 KKIVHGIDEHEGQ
+455 KKIVHGIDEHDTQ

>member
-1 MAFIWEFH
+1 
-9 LLSVFLSHL
+9 
-18 LLINLLND
+18 

-50 SIGLGLLMV
+50 SIGLGLLTV
-59 AFKGI
+59 VFKGI
-64 YLRTGKKEYDRLAR
+64 YLRTGKKEYDTLAR
-78 FWTRIFSLTFGFGV
+78 FWTRIFSLTFGLGV

-156 GVWLGSMCSA
+156 GVFLGSMCSA
-166 IWIVVANSWQQTPAG
+166 IWIVIANSWQQTPAG
-181 YVVQGEGMQAKAVIT
+181 YVVAGEGLQAKAVIT

-237 RHVEISKKAFK
+237 RHVEISKKAFR
-248 VTLIIGTIFS
+248 VTLIIATVVC
-258 LLQLASG
+258 LLQLVSG
-265 HSSANGVAKN
+265 HSSADGVAQN

-283 EGHFKT
+283 EGHFQT
-289 APGDAYIVGWVDQE
+289 GPADLYLFGWVDKQ
-303 NEVTHGLSIP
+303 NEVTHGVKIP
-313 KGLSYMVHFD
+313 NGLSYMIHYD
-323 GDAPVTG
+323 TAAPVTG

-372 RGKLYNKRWLLHI
+372 RGKLYDKRWILHI

-426 VSANQILFAIILFT
+426 VTANQILFAIILFT
-440 VIYIILFALFIYLMK
+440 VIYIILFALFIYLMN
-455 KKIVHGIDEHEGQ
+455 KKIVHGIDEHDTQ

>member
-64 YLRTGKKEYDRLAR
+64 YLRTGKKEYDRLAH

-248 VTLIIGTIFS
+248 VTLIIATVVC
-258 LLQLASG
+258 LLQLVSG
-265 HSSANGVAKN
+265 HSSADGVAQN

-283 EGHFKT
+283 EGHFQT
-289 APGDAYIVGWVDQE
+289 GPADLYLFGWVDKQ
-303 NEVTHGLSIP
+303 NEVTHGVKIP
-313 KGLSYMVHFD
+313 NGLSYMIHYD
-323 GDAPVTG
+323 TAAPVTG

-372 RGKLYNKRWLLHI
+372 RGKLYDKRWLLHI

-440 VIYIILFALFIYLMK
+440 VIYIILFALFIYLMN
-455 KKIVHGIDEHEGQ
+455 KKIVHGIDEHDTQ

>member
-1 MAFIWEFH
+1 
-9 LLSVFLSHL
+9 
-18 LLINLLND
+18 

-32 ARVQF
+32 ARIQF

-59 AFKGI
+59 IFKGI
-64 YLRTGKKEYDRLAR
+64 YLRTGKVEYNTLAR
-78 FWTRIFSLTFGFGV
+78 FWTRIFSLTFGIGV

-136 GIVLFGWNKVKP
+136 GIVLFGWNKIKP
-148 IWHFLATL
+148 VWHFLATL
-156 GVWLGSMCSA
+156 GVFLGSMCSA
-166 IWIVVANSWQQTPAG
+166 VWIVIANSWQQTPAG
-181 YVVQGEGMQAKAVIT
+181 YVVAGEGMQAKAVIT

-248 VTLIIGTIFS
+248 VTLIVGTIFS

-265 HSSANGVAKN
+265 HSSAEGVAKN

-283 EGHFKT
+283 EGHFRT
-289 APGDAYIVGWVDQE
+289 EPADLYLFGWVDKK
-303 NEVTHGLSIP
+303 NEVTHGVKIP
-313 KGLSYMVHFD
+313 NGLTYMLHYD
-323 GDAPVTG
+323 TEPPVIG
-330 LDQYPVEDRPG
+330 LDQYPMEDRPG

-357 MFLIALTLYASFLLW
+357 MFLIALTVFASFLLW
-372 RGKLYNKRWLLHI
+372 RGKLYDKRWLLRI
-385 FVWSVLL
+385 FVWAVIL

-419 SDALSKS
+419 SDALSKA
-426 VSANQILFAIILFT
+426 VTAHQILFAIILFT
-440 VIYIILFALFIYLMK
+440 IVYTILFILFIYLLK
-455 KKIVHGIDEHEGQ
+455 KKIVHGIDEHE
-468 EQLQTA
+468 EQATITA

>member
-1 MAFIWEFH
+1 
-9 LLSVFLSHL
+9 
-18 LLINLLND
+18 

-59 AFKGI
+59 VFKGI
-64 YLRTGKKEYDRLAR
+64 YLRTGKKEYDTLAR
-78 FWTRIFSLTFGFGV
+78 FWTRIFSLTFGLGV

-148 IWHFLATL
+148 KWHFLATL
-156 GVWLGSMCSA
+156 GVFLGSMCSA
-166 IWIVVANSWQQTPAG
+166 IWIVIANSWQQTPAG
-181 YVVQGEGMQAKAVIT
+181 YVIAGEGLQAKAVIT

-248 VTLIIGTIFS
+248 VTLIIGTIVC
-258 LLQLASG
+258 LLQLVSG
-265 HSSANGVAKN
+265 HSSADGVAKN

-283 EGHFKT
+283 EGHFQT
-289 APGDAYIVGWVDQE
+289 GPADLYLFGWVDKQ
-303 NEVTHGLSIP
+303 NEVTHGVKIP
-313 KGLSYMVHFD
+313 NGLSYMIHYD
-323 GDAPVTG
+323 TAAPVTG
-330 LDQYPVEDRPG
+330 LDQYLVEDRPG

-372 RGKLYNKRWLLHI
+372 RGKLYDKRWLLHI

-419 SDALSKS
+419 SEALSKS

-440 VIYIILFALFIYLMK
+440 VIYIILFALFIYLMN
-455 KKIVHGIDEHEGQ
+455 KKIVHGIDEHETQ

>member
-1 MAFIWEFH
+1 
-9 LLSVFLSHL
+9 
-18 LLINLLND
+18 

-32 ARVQF
+32 ARIQF

-59 AFKGI
+59 IFKGI
-64 YLRTGKKEYDRLAR
+64 YLRTGKVEYNTLAR
-78 FWTRIFSLTFGFGV
+78 FWTRIFSLTFGIGV

-136 GIVLFGWNKVKP
+136 GIVLFSWNKIKP
-148 IWHFLATL
+148 VWHFLATL
-156 GVWLGSMCSA
+156 GVFLGSMCSA
-166 IWIVVANSWQQTPAG
+166 VWIVIANSWQQTPAG
-181 YVVQGEGMQAKAVIT
+181 YVVAGEGMQAKAVIT

-248 VTLIIGTIFS
+248 VTLIVGIIFS

-265 HSSANGVAKN
+265 HSSAEGVAKN

-283 EGHFKT
+283 EGHFRT
-289 APGDAYIVGWVDQE
+289 EPADLYLFGWVDKK
-303 NEVTHGLSIP
+303 NEVTHGVKIP
-313 KGLSYMVHFD
+313 NGLTYMLHYD
-323 GDAPVTG
+323 TETPVIG
-330 LDQYPVEDRPG
+330 LDQYPMEDRPG

-357 MFLIALTLYASFLLW
+357 MFLIALTVFASFLLW
-372 RGKLYNKRWLLHI
+372 RGKLYDKRWLLRI
-385 FVWSVLL
+385 FVWAVIL

-419 SDALSKS
+419 SDALSKA
-426 VSANQILFAIILFT
+426 VTAHQILFAIILFT
-440 VIYIILFALFIYLMK
+440 IVYTILFILFIYLLK
-455 KKIVHGIDEHEGQ
+455 KKIVHGIDEHE
-468 EQLQTA
+468 EQATITA